1 MDLQLRRRVRERADD
16 RCEYCGL
23 HQSQSPLAA
32 LHIEHIIPK
41 KHGGSDNFDNLALA
55 CIDCNLH
62 KRPNIA
68 GFDPQTSL
76 ISQLY
81 HPRKLKWEDHFEW
94 QGITILGKTAIGR
107 ATVDVLCLNSEEQL
121 HLRLEIL
128 G

>member
-1 MDLQLRRRVRERADD
+1 MRILRASSIAVPSRRTTHRT
-16 RCEYCGL
+16 YY
-23 HQSQSPLAA
+23 
-32 LHIEHIIPK
+32 PK
-41 KHGGSDNFDNLALA
+41 ETWR
-55 CIDCNLH
+55 DCNLH
-62 KRPNIA
+62 KGSNIA

>member
-1 MDLQLRRRVRERADD
+1 MDFQLRRRVRERADD

-23 HQSQSPLAA
+23 HQSQSPLAT

-41 KHGGSDNFDNLALA
+41 KHGGSNNFDNLALA
-55 CIDCNLH
+55 CIDCNLR
-62 KRPNIA
+62 KGPNIA
-68 GFDPQTSL
+68 GFDPQTSM

-81 HPRKLKWEDHFEW
+81 HPRRHKWEDHFEW
-94 QGITILGKTAIGR
+94 QGITIIGKTNIGR

-121 HLRLEIL
+121 QLRLEIL